1 MVETPLETPEPPLL
15 VTVMVLGNGM
25 TVGHPVVVTF

>member
-1 MVETPLETPEPPLL
+1 MVETPLETSVPPLL
-15 VTVMVLGNGM
+15 VNVMVLGSGI